1 MFPIS
6 ITQLKL
12 LNFFKLHK
20 IILWTL
26 LRKFQLEN
34 TNSYESIFIADTTNI
49 ENNLESMFSLP
60 LVDYPNNKS
69 LIIFHKFNFIKFM
82 KLIRFIKNIRIL
94 DKNFFTTAEAS
105 TRFRLYFYD
114 ICNEETK
121 KHYRFQSQTN
131 YENYL
136 QANEN
141 ETIGILG
148 TGPSYEEGKKLYLS
162 DNLHII
168 TCNSAIYDDVWKN
181 YNCTLVFADPVFHF
195 GTSSEA
201 KRFKEEVITKFSQYK
216 FYIFVPIS
224 GFPILHLEWGI
235 DKNYIVGIDSTKG
248 GQLLP
253 LLKQNLSTVR
263 TSNVLTEFMLP
274 LSANLSKK
282 INLAGFDGR
291 VVSDKNFW
299 QYSNKT
305 EQNLE
310 SHKSNHPSFFDDR
323 NIDNYYR
330 KHISILEKQI
340 MLLEKNDYIISNK
353 TISNIEFLN
362 DRFHE

>member
-1 MFPIS
+1 M
-6 ITQLKL
+6 
-12 LNFFKLHK
+12 
-20 IILWTL
+20 
-26 LRKFQLEN
+26 
-34 TNSYESIFIADTTNI
+34 A
-49 ENNLESMFSLP
+49 
-60 LVDYPNNKS
+60 
-69 LIIFHKFNFIKFM
+69 
-82 KLIRFIKNIRIL
+82 
-94 DKNFFTTAEAS
+94 
-105 TRFRLYFYD
+105 
-114 ICNEETK
+114 
-121 KHYRFQSQTN
+121 
-131 YENYL
+131 
-136 QANEN
+136 
-141 ETIGILG
+141 
-148 TGPSYEEGKKLYLS
+148 
-162 DNLHII
+162 
-168 TCNSAIYDDVWKN
+168 
-181 YNCTLVFADPVFHF
+181 
-195 GTSSEA
+195 
-201 KRFKEEVITKFSQYK
+201 
-216 FYIFVPIS
+216 

-248 GQLLP
+248 RQLLP

-291 VVSDKNFW
+291 EVSDKNFW

-323 NIDNYYR
+323 NIDNYYK

>member
-12 LNFFKLHK
+12 FNFFKLYK

-34 TNSYESIFIADTTNI
+34 TNNYESVFIADKANI
-49 ENNLESMFSLP
+49 ENDMESMFYLP
-60 LVDYPNNKS
+60 LVDYPNHKS
-69 LIIFHKFNFIKFM
+69 LIIFHKFNFIKLI

-121 KHYRFQSQTN
+121 ENYRLQSKTN

-136 QANEN
+136 QAYEN
-141 ETIGILG
+141 EKIGLLG
-148 TGPSYEEGKKLYLS
+148 TGPSYERGKKLYLS

-168 TCNSAIYDDVWKN
+168 TCNSAIYDDVWRN
-181 YNCTLVFADPVFHF
+181 SNCTLVFADPVFHF
-195 GTSSEA
+195 GTSLEA
-201 KRFKEEVITKFSQYK
+201 KRFREEVITKFNQYK
-216 FYIFVPIS
+216 FYIFVPMA

-235 DKNYIVGIDSTKG
+235 DNDYIIGIDSTKSA
-248 GQLLP
+248 QSLP
-253 LLKQNLSTVR
+253 LLKQNLSTAR

-291 VVSDKNFW
+291 EVSEKNFW
-299 QYSNKT
+299 QYSKKT

-310 SHKSNHPSFFDDR
+310 SHKLNHPSFFDDR
-323 NIDNYYR
+323 NIDNYYK

-340 MLLEKNDYIISNK
+340 MLLEKKDYVILNK

-362 DRFHE
+362 ERFHE